1 MKVMKKRT
9 FAGAVCEQ
17 IVFRAAANT
26 VNIKKAE
33 PRPRFKNDF
42 ERQLH
47 RTEISRKKHAQ
58 LVNANFFPGDL
69 YCTLTFDDEHEVHYF
84 EDARRIRDNYV
95 RRLKRKYPEA
105 VIFVYMGK
113 GENTDRIHLH
123 MLARGIPEEFICR
136 QWNQG
141 SVKHVRPL
149 REHNHYDGK
158 DCGADYTGLANYLFK
173 HWTPEQGGHRW
184 KATRNAVK
192 PTVEDATECKVDY
205 SKDRPPKAPKGY
217 TLVEIKTNYYGYM
230 YFKYVKL
237 PEKGKRKTKDKG
249 EEGPLS
255 QLR

>member
-9 FAGAVCEQ
+9 FSGAVCEQ

-33 PRPRFKNDF
+33 PRPRFKDET
-42 ERQLH
+42 ERLEH
-47 RTEISRKKHAQ
+47 RLEISRKKHAQ

-84 EDARRIRDNYV
+84 EDARRIRDNYF
-95 RRLKRKYPEA
+95 RRLKRKYKDA
-105 VIFVYMGK
+105 VIFIYMGK

-123 MLARGIPEEFICR
+123 MLARGIPEEYVCQ
-136 QWNQG
+136 QWREG
-141 SVKHVRPL
+141 KVKHIRPL
-149 REHNHYDGK
+149 REHNYYDGK
-158 DCGADYTGLANYLFK
+158 DCGQDYTGLANYLFG

-184 KATRNAVK
+184 KATRNTVK

-237 PEKGKRKTKDKG
+237 PEKKGRTKRKEK
-249 EEGPLS
+249 EGPLS

>member
-26 VNIKKAE
+26 INIKKAE
-33 PRPRFKNDF
+33 PRPRFKDDA
-42 ERQLH
+42 ERLEH
-47 RTEISRKKHAQ
+47 RLEISRKKHAQ

-69 YCTLTFDDEHEVHYF
+69 NCTLTFDDEHEVHYF
-84 EDARRIRDNYV
+84 EDAKRIRDNYF
-95 RRLKRKYPEA
+95 RRLKRKYPDA
-105 VIFVYMGK
+105 VIFIYMGK

-123 MLARGIPEEFICR
+123 MLARGIPGEYICQ
-136 QWNQG
+136 QWREG
-141 SVKHVRPL
+141 KVKHIRPL
-149 REHNHYDGK
+149 REHNYYGDV

-184 KATRNAVK
+184 KMTRNAVK

-237 PEKGKRKTKDKG
+237 PEKKGRKKDRKANDG
-249 EEGPLS
+249 EIE
-255 QLR
+255 